1 MLDCG
6 AVHWEKWTAIG
17 TLVLAVVTA
26 AATGVALLPIWA
38 EHRRR
43 SRLARN
49 LRGRLLLHVMPLIHI
64 FIGRA
69 APNSG
74 AFGTDAL
81 SGNGAAMK
89 ELEAMQALYAQAD
102 VLNVLEQNL
111 LLRVLANLRAASL
124 ETVHPE
130 VNRTILA
137 LLKELHAE
145 LERHPKKFLQ
155 GRGEISTPPSPRRRP
170 VRPGG
175 AALDAGPAA
184 VRVFL
189 WSEAV

>member
-1 MLDCG
+1 MVRSLHSAAERMKPG
-6 AVHWEKWTAIG
+6 PENRGGTIERTPIG
-17 TLVLAVVTA
+17 TVEPGVVAA

-89 ELEAMQALYAQAD
+89 ELEAMQALY
-102 VLNVLEQNL
+102 V
-111 LLRVLANLRAASL
+111 
-124 ETVHPE
+124 
-130 VNRTILA
+130 
-137 LLKELHAE
+137 
-145 LERHPKKFLQ
+145 
-155 GRGEISTPPSPRRRP
+155 
-170 VRPGG
+170 
-175 AALDAGPAA
+175 
-184 VRVFL
+184 
-189 WSEAV
+189 